1 MLTITV
7 NGKKRQVAASPETPL
22 FYVLRNELDIMSDNF
37 RSAIRVSVFFPFSCL
52 QLSINIAR
60 IYHESIPK
68 K

>member
-1 MLTITV
+1 M
-7 NGKKRQVAASPETPL
+7 VAPAGLQGGLMGDAADRFFENVKTEAS
-22 FYVLRNELDIMSDNF
+22 
-37 RSAIRVSVFFPFSCL
+37 AL